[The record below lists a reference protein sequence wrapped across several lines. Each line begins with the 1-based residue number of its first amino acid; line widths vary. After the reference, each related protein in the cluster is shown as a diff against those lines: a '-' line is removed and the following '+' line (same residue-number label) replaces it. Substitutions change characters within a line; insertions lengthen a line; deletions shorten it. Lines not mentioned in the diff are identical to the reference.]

1 MFQWSPIPLNIT
13 RLMPLEYLPALAKST
28 SLLHNVGTRGHGNR
42 KVDMVFEMPD
52 HFVDFVNDSLFDNC
66 IASLALQV
74 NIARLSLTSWQDI
87 SLYGNVKLLDVWKK
101 VGNNVHK

>member
-1 MFQWSPIPLNIT
+1 
-13 RLMPLEYLPALAKST
+13 MPLEYLPVLEKST
-28 SLLHNVGTRGHGNR
+28 SLLHNVGTRGHSNR
-42 KVDMVFEMPD
+42 KVDMVFELTD
-52 HFVDFVNDSLFDNC
+52 HFVDSVNDSLVDNC

-74 NIARLSLTSWQDI
+74 YIARLSLRFWQHL